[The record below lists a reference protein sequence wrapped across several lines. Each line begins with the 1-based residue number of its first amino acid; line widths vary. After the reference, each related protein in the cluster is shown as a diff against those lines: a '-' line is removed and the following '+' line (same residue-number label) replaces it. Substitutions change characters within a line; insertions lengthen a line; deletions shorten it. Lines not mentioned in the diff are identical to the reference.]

1 MGSGTCSPDRHD
13 RPAQLPGSKHVSGAG
28 SFAVG
33 SYGHPVGPGRP
44 QWLPLEIVRA
54 IEGMGWNVQ
63 RLGTLHDAGDEMI
76 GVVLQ
81 ATEEKLG
88 KAVDVQI
95 LLGLI
100 EVCQAAA
107 EVAWKMEG
115 KTSGAE
121 LLVAHEQKRLQE
133 KMNEWRKFTQKVLVE
148 KVPLVGT
155 AKVIR

>member
-1 MGSGTCSPDRHD
+1 MIDRRSSQAQSMFQGQVASPLGAMATLLGLGGLSGC
-13 RPAQLPGSKHVSGAG
+13 
-28 SFAVG
+28 
-33 SYGHPVGPGRP
+33 
-44 QWLPLEIVRA
+44 PLEIVRA

-63 RLGTLHDAGDEMI
+63 RLGTLHDAGDDMI